1 MRPTWEKAKDLLAEF
16 DGVATEIFVVGI
28 PISQLRTVME
38 VLGALPALEVLSYKN
53 DSMESAE
60 PFDASWRA
68 RFETRPG
75 INCQHSLRSANGTA
89 HHLQVY
95 LWLHEEQGLLEV
107 ELVFWNDITFPP
119 GLEVQEYENR
129 LQSLVNIAEGCR
141 VGASGAQCL
150 LAPEHNG
157 PVEELAHNE
166 NVICW

>member
-53 DSMESAE
+53 DSMQSAE

-89 HHLQVY
+89 HHSRCISGFMRSKDCLKSSWY
-95 LWLHEEQGLLEV
+95 FGTTSHFLRGSK
-107 ELVFWNDITFPP
+107 FRSTRI
-119 GLEVQEYENR
+119 
-129 LQSLVNIAEGCR
+129 GC
-141 VGASGAQCL
+141 S
-150 LAPEHNG
+150 H
-157 PVEELAHNE
+157 
-166 NVICW
+166 